1 MPRAVGMRLRAVG
14 KSEMESL
21 FRGFPD
27 FAFTPQFNLALKQQ
41 DDRQSD

>member
-1 MPRAVGMRLRAVG
+1 MVGTCLQAVGER
-14 KSEMESL
+14 ETESL

-27 FAFTPQFNLALKQQ
+27 FAFTAQFNLALKRQ